1 MRAPLMPEVPGDQRR
16 EVTALNPP
24 SMPIATDWARVKA
37 TVAKSRIA
45 ETVESCVQDAK
56 SALRAGHEIA
66 CVKCPCCT
74 AA

>member
-1 MRAPLMPEVPGDQRR
+1 MPEVPGDQRR
-16 EVTALNPP
+16 DATAPNPP
-24 SMPIATDWARVKA
+24 CVPNATDWARAKA
-37 TVAKSRIA
+37 TVAKSGIA
-45 ETVESCVQDAK
+45 ETVESCVQAAK